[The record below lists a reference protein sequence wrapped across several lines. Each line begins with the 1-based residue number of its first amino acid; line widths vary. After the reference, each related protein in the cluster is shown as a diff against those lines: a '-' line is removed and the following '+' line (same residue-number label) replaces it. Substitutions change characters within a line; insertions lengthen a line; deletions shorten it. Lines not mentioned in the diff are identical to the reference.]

1 VSESSS
7 QASLKEEF
15 TTPPD
20 SPINTRKTQLKKEP
34 SFDRFSQ
41 SPPTSPVLKAKLSD
55 ASKDGRLSP
64 GSAGRFSQSPPTSP
78 VLKAKLSDASKD
90 GRLSPGSAGLRE
102 GHLSTSH
109 GTVPARRDSFGSPP
123 TLPGR
128 KESVGSPIPQRR
140 ESFGSPRHSSPVRTI
155 RYMKRI
161 FWG

>member
-1 VSESSS
+1 MSESSS

-64 GSAGRFSQSPPTSP
+64 GSAG
-78 VLKAKLSDASKD
+78 
-90 GRLSPGSAGLRE
+90 LRE
-102 GHLSTSH
+102 GHLNTSH

-140 ESFGSPRHSSPVRTI
+140 ESFGSPRHTSPVRTI
-155 RYMKRI
+155 RYMRRI
-161 FWG
+161 FGG

>member
-1 VSESSS
+1 MSEDFQNCPFWLAQYLNVLSVVSESSS

-64 GSAGRFSQSPPTSP
+64 GSAG
-78 VLKAKLSDASKD
+78 
-90 GRLSPGSAGLRE
+90 LRE
-102 GHLSTSH
+102 GHLS
-109 GTVPARRDSFGSPP
+109 TVPARRDSFGSPNEN
-123 TLPGR
+123 
-128 KESVGSPIPQRR
+128 KQ
-140 ESFGSPRHSSPVRTI
+140 
-155 RYMKRI
+155 
-161 FWG
+161 

>member
-1 VSESSS
+1 MSESSS

-64 GSAGRFSQSPPTSP
+64 GSAG
-78 VLKAKLSDASKD
+78 
-90 GRLSPGSAGLRE
+90 LRE
-102 GHLSTSH
+102 GHLS
-109 GTVPARRDSFGSPP
+109 TVPARRDSFGSPP

-140 ESFGSPRHSSPVRTI
+140 ESFGSPRHTSPVRTI
-155 RYMKRI
+155 RYMKG
-161 FWG
+161 FFGVKLSKQFL